1 MNKRSLTSAGLA
13 VAVMAGFIFLDAE
26 SSMAK
31 EESKSVPESLTLGNR
46 ALKEGN
52 TREAIKQFNLALTDL
67 PQNAGLRQRLA
78 NAYFREG
85 NLQAAVEEMEAAVKL
100 RPSEAVYQSQLAWL
114 YTRVNRINAAM
125 RHAKIASQLTPDTV
139 SPWVILGYCYAS
151 LDKNELAMD
160 ALNKALELEPDN
172 VSALT
177 YQAEVYA
184 DMGERDKAIKNYEKA
199 ILKDSGNLSVLIGLG
214 SAYGES
220 GKSEQE
226 KELYEK
232 AVKLYP
238 RDPEALGRYGWFLS
252 KNGDLTGA
260 MQYGFKANSV
270 RISRSYDQFMGMFIA
285 VWAGLFIVFG
295 IIFGGIAFGARF
307 KPQPGESVI
316 RSFFLVLHKDRP
328 GRLVFTTRRV
338 VFVPELVSRSI
349 GATRLSI
356 ERDQIS
362 DTSLDVKAGSSGKLV
377 IRTESGAEYI
387 FGIPV
392 VIADP
397 LEKLFSEFGLGKEAG
412 QAASKEVGDKSESG
426 SNLDTAADS
435 TSPDGDSGS
444 GSEVDTVTAASYD
457 FRPDHEEADEVDE
470 AEEGKKEKSD

>member
-31 EESKSVPESLTLGNR
+31 EESKRVPESLTLGNR

-100 RPSEAVYQSQLAWL
+100 RPSEAVYQAQLAWL

-125 RHAKIASQLTPDTV
+125 RHAKIASQLTPDAV

-151 LDKNELAMD
+151 LDKNELAMN
-160 ALNKALELEPDN
+160 ALNKALALEPDN

-184 DMGERDKAIKNYEKA
+184 DMGERDKAIKNYERA

-220 GKSEQE
+220 GKTEQE

-252 KNGDLTGA
+252 KNGDFAGA

-362 DTSLDVKAGSSGKLV
+362 DTSLAVKAGSSGKLV
-377 IRTESGAEYI
+377 IRTEGGAEYI

-392 VIADP
+392 IIADP
-397 LEKLFSEFGLGKEAG
+397 LEKLFSELGLGKEAG
-412 QAASKEVGDKSESG
+412 RDSSKADGDQSKSG
-426 SNLDTAADS
+426 SNLDAAADS

-444 GSEVDTVTAASYD
+444 EADTVTAASYD
-457 FRPDHEEADEVDE
+457 FRPEGEEAEK

>member
-1 MNKRSLTSAGLA
+1 MNKRDLTTAGLA
-13 VAVMAGFIFLDAE
+13 IAVMAGFFFLDAE
-26 SSMAK
+26 SSWAK
-31 EESKSVPESLTLGNR
+31 EESKNVPQSLTLGNR

-52 TREAIKQFNLALTDL
+52 TREAIKQFNLALADL

-114 YTRVNRINAAM
+114 YTRVNRVNAAM
-125 RHAKIASQLTPDTV
+125 RHAKIASQLTPDAV

-151 LDKNELAMD
+151 LDKNELAMN
-160 ALNKALELEPDN
+160 ALNKALALDPEN

-184 DMGERDKAIKNYEKA
+184 DMGDREKAIKNYEKA
-199 ILKDSGNLSVLIGLG
+199 ILKDSGNLSVLLGLG

-220 GKSEQE
+220 GKSAQE

-238 RDPEALGRYGWFLS
+238 RDPEALGRYGWYLS
-252 KNGDLTGA
+252 KTGDLTGA
-260 MQYGFKANSV
+260 LQYGFKANSV

-295 IIFGGIAFGARF
+295 VIFGGIAFGARF

-328 GRLVFTTRRV
+328 GRLVFTSRRV

-362 DTSLDVKAGSSGKLV
+362 NISMDAKAGKSGNLI
-377 IRTESGAEYI
+377 IRTESGAEYG

-397 LEKLFSEFGLGKEAG
+397 LEKLFTELGMGGE
-412 QAASKEVGDKSESG
+412 QAPEDKPESG
-426 SNLDTAADS
+426 SETDSDPKVATAAEY
-435 TSPDGDSGS
+435 TSQSDGETNADT
-444 GSEVDTVTAASYD
+444 DTVTAASYD
-457 FRPDHEEADEVDE
+457 FRPDDED
-470 AEEGKKEKSD
+470 AEKEKSD